1 MDRLTTEKPV
11 KDMTMTELALNG
23 CYIDKTGWA
32 RYRDYD
38 TDIDARDFARKL
50 LERYEPDLLIPEETG
65 DLEELLFDELQ
76 YGALDHAG
84 SLVALVYMMIFSMA
98 ELRAHLAAY
107 EDTGMEPEEVK
118 SLKETWDLFGG
129 PDGIQRAFME
139 RDKYLDALLGNQGRG
154 QTAPPIG
161 KRQRVEICRAGDYR
175 DVNKLLEDGW
185 RVSSVTTISGF
196 QTSDGGYYRPYTE
209 YLLEREE
216 ADDGH

>member
-11 KDMTMTELALNG
+11 KEMTMTELSHNG

-38 TDIDARDFARKL
+38 TDIDARDFVRKL
-50 LERYEPDLLIPEETG
+50 LERYEPEQPIPEESG
-65 DLEELLFDELQ
+65 GLEQLLFDELQ

-84 SLVALVYMMIFSMA
+84 SLVALVYMMIISMA

-107 EDTGMEPEEVK
+107 EDTGLDPKEVK
-118 SLKETWDLFGG
+118 SLKEMWDLFGG
-129 PDGIQRAFME
+129 HDGIQRAFME
-139 RDKYLDALLGNQGRG
+139 RDKCLDALLGNQGQG
-154 QTAPPIG
+154 QTAPPVR

-185 RVSSVTTISGF
+185 RVSSVTTLSGF
-196 QTSDGGYYRPYTE
+196 QTPDGYYRPYTE